1 MLSYSIHFLLHL
13 IGEAGLARSV
23 GLGLGETSRPI
34 AADREN
40 SKVRQKGCQ
49 KGVKELSL
57 FRQRLAGCPTSG
69 PTVTT
74 AGYCGDKGKRNS
86 GVSSSTSRNQTEKS
100 PRRCSLS
107 TSASVLPGE
116 VEIVRS
122 LSKRSHILNAVRP
135 WTSAV
140 HGEGSFQ
147 RRFWERH
154 RRSGLR
160 EAVCSG

>member
-23 GLGLGETSRPI
+23 GLGLGETSGPI

-40 SKVRQKGCQ
+40 SKVRKNGCQ

-74 AGYCGDKGKRNS
+74 AGCCEHKGKRNS
-86 GVSSSTSRNQTEKS
+86 GVSSSTSRSQTEKS
-100 PRRCSLS
+100 PRRCSRS
-107 TSASVLPGE
+107 TSASVLPGDAE
-116 VEIVRS
+116 NCQEFVKTISHLERS
-122 LSKRSHILNAVRP
+122 QAMDFRSSRRKIFPDAVLGTASTKR
-135 WTSAV
+135 TSR
-140 HGEGSFQ
+140 GC
-147 RRFWERH
+147 
-154 RRSGLR
+154 L
-160 EAVCSG
+160 